1 MQTRNKITLAV
12 LCGLAPHILLAQN
25 AKSVWSGV
33 FTAGQASRGEA
44 VFAAKCAKCHQ
55 GADVD
60 GPPLTG
66 DPFIDRWREDT
77 LDSLYGFVKDK
88 MPQGTPGKLESKQYV
103 DVLTYLL
110 SENHIP
116 AGSQELTAEAIPFT
130 LLVAIDGPKP
140 LPVNSLVKVVGCL
153 AQDGSRGWAL
163 SRAGDPARVHSANET
178 TAAELAASTNKTLG
192 TQIFE
197 LPNLAEL
204 GPAFVAEANQG
215 HKVLVKGVLGRRAN
229 AMRIN
234 VLSVGSIAAGCTQ

>member
-1 MQTRNKITLAV
+1 MQTRNRIALI
-12 LCGLAPHILLAQN
+12 LLFGLAPHMLLAQN
-25 AKSVWSGV
+25 VKSVWSGV
-33 FTAGQASRGEA
+33 FTAAQSSRGEA
-44 VFAAKCAKCHQ
+44 VFGAKCAKCHE

-77 LDSLYGFVKDK
+77 LDSLYGFIKDQ
-88 MPQGTPGKLESKQYV
+88 MPRDTPGKLEPKQYV

-116 AGSQELTAEAIPFT
+116 PGGQELTVENIPFT
-130 LLVAIDGPKP
+130 LLIGVDGPKP

-153 AQDGSRGWAL
+153 AQDGSRGWTL
-163 SRAGDPARVHSANET
+163 QRAGDPARVHSANET
-178 TAAELAASTNKTLG
+178 TASELMASVSKALG
-192 TQIFE
+192 TQTFE

-215 HKVLVKGVLGRRAN
+215 HKLMVKGVLGRRGN
-229 AMRIN
+229 ATRIN
-234 VLSVGSIAAGCTQ
+234 VLSAGSIAATCAQ

>member
-1 MQTRNKITLAV
+1 MQTRNRIVLV
-12 LCGLAPHILLAQN
+12 LLCGLASRMLLAQSV
-25 AKSVWSGV
+25 KSVWSGV
-33 FTAGQASRGEA
+33 FTAAQASRGEA
-44 VFAAKCAKCHQ
+44 VFGAKCAKCHE

-77 LDSLYGFVKDK
+77 LDSLYGFIKDK
-88 MPQGTPGKLESKQYV
+88 MPQDTPGKLEPKQYV

-116 AGSQELTAEAIPFT
+116 AGSQELTAETIPST

-163 SRAGDPARVHSANET
+163 
-178 TAAELAASTNKTLG
+178 
-192 TQIFE
+192 
-197 LPNLAEL
+197 
-204 GPAFVAEANQG
+204 
-215 HKVLVKGVLGRRAN
+215 
-229 AMRIN
+229 
-234 VLSVGSIAAGCTQ
+234 